1 MGAAFDKIS
10 LLAKRTA
17 TKVPFEMTYVVVGR
31 THDFSGKAQS
41 HAKRVIRKVVD
52 GCAVIQE
59 LADSERHRAVIQE
72 LADSERHRGGY
83 LDTVPSPATR
93 GARCVVI

>member
-59 LADSERHRAVIQE
+59 LADSERHR
-72 LADSERHRGGY
+72 GGY